1 MRIIS
6 LIEGNFCLNHQNFE
20 LFFIFAAE
28 GINFTRSTTRITGEY
43 PVAPKGDE
51 GKLQV
56 VITLLQCTGKLHT
69 IVTLLQY
76 TGYFLQ

>member
-1 MRIIS
+1 M
-6 LIEGNFCLNHQNFE
+6 
-20 LFFIFAAE
+20 
-28 GINFTRSTTRITGEY
+28 
-43 PVAPKGDE
+43 APKGDE

-76 TGYFLQ
+76 TGMLQAIFYNITAYK